1 MFRTG
6 TIAAVLSLALAGCSA
21 APWGSPLSSTDAAP
35 DAQRGRLLYD
45 THCSACHTAQAHWRD
60 RHVVQS
66 WSQLIGE
73 VARWEK
79 SSGQNWSDAEI
90 GDVAAYLNSLYY
102 RLPCPSGGCQGPRA
116 AL

>member
-1 MFRTG
+1 MG
-6 TIAAVLSLALAGCSA
+6 TTAAALTLAIAGCSV
-21 APWGSPLSSTDAAP
+21 APWVSAQAVP

-45 THCSACHTAQAHWRD
+45 AHCSACHTAQAHWRD

-66 WSQLIGE
+66 WSGLVGE
-73 VARWEK
+73 ITRWQK

-90 GDVAAYLNSLYY
+90 GDVAVYLNSLYY
-102 RLPCPSGGCQGPRA
+102 KLPCPSGRCQGARA